1 MINKHQHNNKR
12 NDSYLPA
19 VNKSMDHTIVK
30 YILNTSR
37 EKNDDKYIDSKRK
50 KKKEHNQIR
59 PSFSLIVEIFQLFIT
74 SNC

>member
-12 NDSYLPA
+12 YDSYLPA

-30 YILNTSR
+30 YILNTSK
-37 EKNDDKYIDSKRK
+37 EKNDDKYIDSKRQ
-50 KKKEHNQIR
+50 KKEYNQTR
-59 PSFSLIVEIFQLFIT
+59 PSFSLIFQIFQLFIT